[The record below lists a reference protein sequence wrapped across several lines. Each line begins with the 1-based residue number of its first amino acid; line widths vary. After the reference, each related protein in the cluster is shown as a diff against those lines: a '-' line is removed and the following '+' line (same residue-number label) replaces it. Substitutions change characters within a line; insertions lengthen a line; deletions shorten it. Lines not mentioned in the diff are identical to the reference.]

1 MKSTNEYYGKLEW
14 FKENEKPEVLL
25 TIINNQNAVK
35 TVIAWTSMS
44 TKPVDILSRLSSN
57 SENEIWT
64 WLWDNTEYSISELQD
79 KLDVPLSESGL
90 NSRLKPLI
98 GNRVIYP
105 DGTINTYVQKYL
117 REQVVKL
124 FKENK
129 KVKNSY

>member
-14 FKENEKPEVLL
+14 FKENEKPEELL

-105 DGTINTYVQKYL
+105 DGTINT
-117 REQVVKL
+117 
-124 FKENK
+124 
-129 KVKNSY
+129 